1 MCSMQGR
8 VFSLRDVIYMA
19 SGVTSWWTETSR
31 TVSKTEHLWTTDFK
45 SDLNFQ
51 NDLVLANVFLKL
63 HLFLGIV
70 LTQFGIFSSCQV
82 IIPLESTC
90 VNFLKVMQSEGKYC
104 EVTKEIETYTASC
117 QPAKKKITPQLK
129 SFYIHFSGMFQRKC
143 AGKVCQQRAA
153 EATAWYSPV
162 GTSSYHFMTSLLFS

>member
-90 VNFLKVMQSEGKYC
+90 LNFLKVMQSEGKYC

-117 QPAKKKITPQLK
+117 QPAKKNNTPVEIFLH
-129 SFYIHFSGMFQRKC
+129 SFFRNVSKKMCRES
-143 AGKVCQQRAA
+143 VPA
-153 EATAWYSPV
+153 E
-162 GTSSYHFMTSLLFS
+162 SSWSNCLVLSCWNQ